1 MVEWLG
7 VAAGTLTTLSFVP
20 QVVRTWK
27 TKSTEDVSLWMLLA
41 FNGGI
46 LLWLTYGIIL
56 RKPSIIYANGVTLS
70 LSLTLLGLKLKFGG
84 PQGPSPS

>member
-20 QVVRTWK
+20 QVLKTWR
-27 TKSTEDVSLWMLLA
+27 TKSVEDVSLWMLLA

-46 LLWLTYGIIL
+46 ILWLTYGLLL
-56 RKPSIIYANGVTLS
+56 RKPSIIFANGITLV
-70 LSLTLLGLKLKFGG
+70 LALTLLGLKIRYRGN
-84 PQGPSPS
+84 P

>member
-20 QVVRTWK
+20 QVLKTWR
-27 TKSTEDVSLWMLLA
+27 TKSVEDVSIWMLLA

-46 LLWLTYGIIL
+46 SLWLTYGILIG
-56 RKPSIIYANGVTLS
+56 KPSIIFANGITL
-70 LSLTLLGLKLKFGG
+70 LLALTLLALKLRYR
-84 PQGPSPS
+84 

>member
-20 QVVRTWK
+20 QVLKTWR
-27 TKSTEDVSLWMLLA
+27 TKSVEDVSIWMLLA

-46 LLWLTYGIIL
+46 TLWLFRIM
-56 RKPSIIYANGVTLS
+56 VTRH
-70 LSLTLLGLKLKFGG
+70 
-84 PQGPSPS
+84 

>member
-20 QVVRTWK
+20 QVLRTWR
-27 TKSTEDVSLWMLLA
+27 TKSSEDVSLWMLLA

-46 LLWLTYGIIL
+46 TLWLTYGIIL
-56 RKPSIIYANGVTLS
+56 QKPSIIFANGITLI
-70 LSLTLLGLKLKFGG
+70 LSLTLLGLKLKFR
-84 PQGPSPS
+84 

>member
-20 QVVRTWK
+20 QVLRTWR

-46 LLWLTYGIIL
+46 MLWLTYGLVL
-56 RKPSIIYANGVTLS
+56 RKPSIIYANGITLL
-70 LSLTLLGLKLKFGG
+70 LSLTLLGMKIRYR
-84 PQGPSPS
+84 

>member
-20 QVVRTWK
+20 QVLRTWK
-27 TKSTEDVSLWMLLA
+27 TKSAEDVSLWMLLA

-46 LLWLTYGIIL
+46 ILWLTYGIL
-56 RKPSIIYANGVTLS
+56 TRKPSIIFANAITLA
-70 LSLTLLGLKLKFGG
+70 LALTLLGLKFKYRD
-84 PQGPSPS
+84 

>member
-27 TKSTEDVSLWMLLA
+27 SKSAGDVSLTMLLA

-46 LLWLTYGIIL
+46 VMWLTYGIL
-56 RKPSIIYANGVTLS
+56 TEKPSIIFANGITLV
-70 LSLTLLGLKLKFGG
+70 LALTLLGMKLKFD
-84 PQGPSPS
+84 S

>member
-1 MVEWLG
+1 MVEWIG

-20 QVVRTWK
+20 QVLRTWR

-46 LLWLTYGIIL
+46 TLWLTYGLVL
-56 RKPSIIYANGVTLS
+56 RKPSIIYANGITLA
-70 LSLTLLGLKLKFGG
+70 LSLTLLGMKLRYR
-84 PQGPSPS
+84 

>member
-20 QVVRTWK
+20 QVLRTWR
-27 TKSTEDVSLWMLLA
+27 TKSTEDVSFWMLLA

-46 LLWLTYGIIL
+46 LLWLTYGLVL
-56 RKPSIIYANGVTLS
+56 RKPSIIYANGITLL
-70 LSLTLLGLKLKFGG
+70 LSLTLLGMKIRYR
-84 PQGPSPS
+84 

>member
-20 QVVRTWK
+20 QVLRTWK
-27 TKSTEDVSLWMLLA
+27 TKSAEDVSLWMLLA

-46 LLWLTYGIIL
+46 SLWLTYGL
-56 RKPSIIYANGVTLS
+56 VLQKPSIIYANGITLL
-70 LSLTLLGLKLKFGG
+70 LSLTLLGMKLRYR
-84 PQGPSPS
+84 